1 VVKPFRGDILF
12 RMAKYKSISQKLL
25 LASSA
30 TVFVLLGIFALFAVN
45 NIKELTQSKV
55 EQSVA
60 ALVHSEAKA
69 INDFFIEKSQ
79 VPRVMFTSPQF
90 LEWFRNNTQRRGPL
104 EGDTNFEQ
112 ITQQFTNL
120 VAQEPTIKSV
130 FFGSQNT
137 GEYFDEDGRH
147 ESDINYYTQKRPWWQ
162 EALDM
167 GMYYVGKPSV
177 DFTEGTTSAT
187 VQSPVYYKD
196 QLLGVGGIDVLVD
209 VIGSDI
215 LAGVKYQEQGDAFLI
230 AEDGNIVFFPD
241 KTLKIGDGVKLAAL
255 DEKPKHF
262 QFSELEKSM
271 LKNEKGF
278 AEVVWKDHRYLVAYS
293 KVKGSVPL
301 INWSLGLMLP
311 AEIIE
316 TPVARASWIS
326 GISVIAV
333 SIAISLFIYI
343 FVRQQLSPLDKLLS
357 RMRDI
362 ARGDGDLTQRM
373 TIKRNDEVGELAA
386 EFNYF
391 IERIQNLVKQASLAS
406 EQVLG
411 SSKEMNT
418 ISTDTSKL
426 AAEQMQEVEQVSFST
441 KQMANTVNEIAGG
454 TERTSESA
462 QSAQRSV
469 NNGLSVVEE
478 TVAKIVSLSNG
489 VEEAAGVVKNLREE
503 SEQINSVLEV
513 IRSIAEQ
520 TNLLALNA
528 AIEAARAG
536 DQGRGFAVVA
546 DEVRTLAS
554 RTQDSTESIRCII
567 DTLLESAQKAEHV
580 MVDSTQQAKD
590 GVSAT
595 QRVSEVLD
603 EITEA
608 VQDIKDRSTEIASA
622 ITQQV
627 ASAEDI
633 SHKVSNINN
642 MATQTA
648 KGAKGVEHETKNLHA
663 TAVKLNDV
671 VKQFKA

>member
-1 VVKPFRGDILF
+1 
-12 RMAKYKSISQKLL
+12 MSQYKSISQKLL
-25 LASSA
+25 VASSA

-45 NIKELTQSKV
+45 NIKDLTQSKV

-60 ALVHSEAKA
+60 GLVHSEAKA
-69 INDFFIEKSQ
+69 INDFFVEKSQ

-90 LEWFRNNTQRRGPL
+90 LEWFRNNKERRSPL
-104 EGDTNFEQ
+104 EGDIDYDQ
-112 ITQQFTNL
+112 ITQQFANL

-147 ESDINYYTQKRPWWQ
+147 ESDINYFTHKRPWWQ

-187 VQSPVYYKD
+187 VQSPIFYKD
-196 QLLGVGGIDVLVD
+196 ELLGVGGIDVLVD

-215 LAGVKYQEQGDAFLI
+215 LAGVKYQEQGEAFLI

-241 KTLKIGDGVKLAAL
+241 KTLKIGDGVKLSEL
-255 DEKPKHF
+255 DKKQKNA

-278 AEVVWKDHRYLVAYS
+278 AEVVWQDHRYLVAFN

-343 FVRQQLSPLDKLLS
+343 FVRQQLSPLDTLLR

-362 ARGDGDLTQRM
+362 ARGEGDLTQRM

-391 IERIQNLVKQASLAS
+391 IERIQALVKQASLAS
-406 EQVLG
+406 GQVLA

-418 ISTDTSKL
+418 ISTDTSLL
-426 AAEQMQEVEQVSFST
+426 AGEQMKEVEQVSLST

-454 TERTSESA
+454 TERTAESA
-462 QSAQRSV
+462 QSAQHSV

-478 TVAKIVSLSNG
+478 TVSKIVSLSNG
-489 VEEAAGVVKNLREE
+489 VEEAAEVVKNLREE

-513 IRSIAEQ
+513 IRSIADQ

-536 DQGRGFAVVA
+536 EQGRGFAVVA

-554 RTQDSTESIRCII
+554 RTQDSTESIRGII
-567 DTLLESAQKAEHV
+567 DTLLVSAQKAEHV

-590 GVSAT
+590 GVEAT
-595 QRVSEVLD
+595 QKVSEVLD
-603 EITEA
+603 EITNA

-648 KGAKGVEHETKNLHA
+648 KGAQGVEQETKNLHA